1 MKEKIPVAPDN
12 AQENARDDVTV
23 RAEKKNGA
31 KTAAR
36 GVKRGFFKFNRG
48 QLCIPY
54 GVFLLLFVVFP
65 LLTIVYY
72 AFTAKTGGI
81 SFENFIWFFGSS
93 ASIKNLLSS
102 MLLGLITTAACL
114 LLAYPAAYI
123 LSRIKSHRKTIL
135 LLLFIMPMWINFVL
149 RAMALKELLSLIGIL
164 GKYNY
169 FNTVL
174 GMVYDYLPFMVL
186 PLYTTLIKMDKSLEE
201 AAADLGANGW
211 RVFTKVTLPLSVPGI
226 VSGVTMVFLPSM
238 SCYVISD
245 TFGNG
250 KITII
255 GKLIERW
262 FGSGGNWNYGSV
274 VALVLLVIMFV
285 VTLAMGGFS
294 NTEDARGSIL

>member
-1 MKEKIPVAPDN
+1 MKEKISVAPDN
-12 AQENARDDVTV
+12 ARENARDDVAV
-23 RAEKKNGA
+23 RAEQSNGA
-31 KTAAR
+31 KKTGR
-36 GVKRGFFKFNRG
+36 GAKRGFFKFNRG

-54 GVFLLLFVVFP
+54 GVFLLLFVIFP

-72 AFTAKTGGI
+72 AFTAKTGGF
-81 SFENFIWFFGSS
+81 SFENFVWFFGSS

-174 GMVYDYLPFMVL
+174 GMVYDYLPFMIL

-211 RVFTKVTLPLSVPGI
+211 NVFAKVTLPLSVPGI

-294 NTEDARGSIL
+294 KTEDARGSML

>member
-1 MKEKIPVAPDN
+1 MKEKISVAPDN
-12 AQENARDDVTV
+12 ARENARDDAAV
-23 RAEKKNGA
+23 RAEQSNGA
-31 KTAAR
+31 KKTGR
-36 GVKRGFFKFNRG
+36 GAKCGFFKFNRG

-54 GVFLLLFVVFP
+54 GVFLLLFVIFP

-72 AFTAKTGGI
+72 AFTAKTGGF
-81 SFENFIWFFGSS
+81 SFENFVWFFGSS

-174 GMVYDYLPFMVL
+174 GMVYDYLPFMIL

-211 RVFTKVTLPLSVPGI
+211 NVFAKVTLPLSVPGI

-294 NTEDARGSIL
+294 KTEDARGSIL

>member
-1 MKEKIPVAPDN
+1 MKEKISVAPDN
-12 AQENARDDVTV
+12 ARENARDDVAV
-23 RAEKKNGA
+23 RAEQSNGA
-31 KTAAR
+31 KKTGR
-36 GVKRGFFKFNRG
+36 GAKRGFFKFNRG

-65 LLTIVYY
+65 LLLIVYY
-72 AFTAKTGGI
+72 AFTSKTGGF
-81 SFENFIWFFGSS
+81 SFENFVWFFSSS

-174 GMVYDYLPFMVL
+174 GMVYDYLPFMIL

-211 RVFTKVTLPLSVPGI
+211 NVFAKVTLPLSVPGI

-294 NTEDARGSIL
+294 KTEDARGSIL

>member
-1 MKEKIPVAPDN
+1 MKEKISVAPDN
-12 AQENARDDVTV
+12 ARENARDDVAV
-23 RAEKKNGA
+23 RAEQSNGA
-31 KTAAR
+31 KKTGR
-36 GVKRGFFKFNRG
+36 GAKRGFFKFNRG

-54 GVFLLLFVVFP
+54 GVFLLLFVIFP

-72 AFTAKTGGI
+72 AFTAKTGGF
-81 SFENFIWFFGSS
+81 SFENFVWFFGSS

-174 GMVYDYLPFMVL
+174 GMVYDYLPFMIL

-201 AAADLGANGW
+201 AAADLGANEW
-211 RVFTKVTLPLSVPGI
+211 NVFAKVTLPLSVPGI

-294 NTEDARGSIL
+294 KTEDARGSIL